1 MLREIRLY
9 GKLAKFVGQ
18 RSFQA
23 AVSNAAEAVRFLL
36 ANFPGLEQHM
46 ADQHY
51 KVLVGDWSLTLDEIH
66 NPAGQQV
73 IKIVPVVGG
82 AGGGTGTVLAGIGLV
97 AAAILLA
104 PIGGGFLGL
113 GAGALTSTTGT
124 ALVTGAATSFGT
136 TAFLSGLSTVL
147 GSIGAALALGGVA
160 QMIAPTPSTASVNSV
175 GGTSGGG
182 SDPRES
188 YSFNGVQNV
197 SRQGVPVPI
206 IFGEVICGSITV
218 SAGIDV
224 AQVKV

>member
-1 MLREIRLY
+1 MLQEIKLY

-82 AGGGTGTVLAGIGLV
+82 AGGGGTGSILAGIGLI
-97 AAAILLA
+97 AAAIVLGPA
-104 PIGGGFLGL
+104 AGGFLGL
-113 GAGALTSTTGT
+113 GAGFGGSGG
-124 ALVTGAATSFGT
+124 VVAATSVVGSSFGLIGG
-136 TAFLSGLSTVL
+136 AAASAIGFM
-147 GSIGAALALGGVA
+147 GAALVLGGVA
-160 QMIAPTPSTASVNSV
+160 QMIAPTPSTASLNSV

-188 YSFNGVQNV
+188 YSFNGVQNT

-224 AQVKV
+224 AQVSV

>member
-1 MLREIRLY
+1 MLREIKLY

-51 KVLVGDWSLTLDEIH
+51 KVLVGDWSLRLDEIH

-82 AGGGTGTVLAGIGLV
+82 AGGGGTGSILAGIGLI
-97 AAAILLA
+97 AAAIVLGPA
-104 PIGGGFLGL
+104 AGGFLGL
-113 GAGALTSTTGT
+113 GAGLGGA
-124 ALVTGAATSFGT
+124 TGAGAAVS
-136 TAFLSGLSTVL
+136 LGLVGGGFASAI
-147 GSIGAALALGGVA
+147 GFMGAALVLGGVA

-175 GGTSGGG
+175 GGTSGS

-188 YSFNGVQNV
+188 YSFNGVQNT

>member
-1 MLREIRLY
+1 MLREIKLY

-82 AGGGTGTVLAGIGLV
+82 AGGDGTGMILAGIGLM
-97 AAAILLA
+97 AAAIITGGIASVGVTLGGLMG
-104 PIGGGFLGL
+104 IGTVGTIVAGVGTGL
-113 GAGALTSTTGT
+113 
-124 ALVTGAATSFGT
+124 
-136 TAFLSGLSTVL
+136 
-147 GSIGAALALGGVA
+147 IIRGVA
-160 QMIAPTPSTASVNSV
+160 QMIAPTPTTASVNSV

-206 IFGEVICGSITV
+206 IFGEVVCGSVTV

-224 AQVKV
+224 AQVTG

>member
-82 AGGGTGTVLAGIGLV
+82 AGGGG
-97 AAAILLA
+97 
-104 PIGGGFLGL
+104 GGGFGQVLLGVGL
-113 GAGALTSTTGT
+113 IAASFIFPGAGLFGTQGLISVGATGALAGTAGTAAALTSIG
-124 ALVTGAATSFGT
+124 V
-136 TAFLSGLSTVL
+136 AFSAV
-147 GSIGAALALGGVA
+147 GAALVLGGVA
-160 QMIAPTPSTASVNSV
+160 QMIAPTPSMGSLNSV

-188 YSFNGVQNV
+188 YSFNGVQNT

>member
-1 MLREIRLY
+1 MLQEIRLY

-82 AGGGTGTVLAGIGLV
+82 AGGGGTGSILAGIGLI
-97 AAAILLA
+97 AAAIVLGPA
-104 PIGGGFLGL
+104 AGGFLGL
-113 GAGALTSTTGT
+113 GAGLGGA
-124 ALVTGAATSFGT
+124 TGAGAAVS
-136 TAFLSGLSTVL
+136 LGLVGGGFASAI
-147 GSIGAALALGGVA
+147 GFMGAALVLGGVA

-175 GGTSGGG
+175 GGISGGG

-188 YSFNGVQNV
+188 YSFNGVQNT